1 MAQSVKVQ
9 GAGPGAGGRL
19 QRHHACPAGA
29 SPSHTACSGAISVQ
43 AELKGLVEQ
52 ASAPCT
58 LEVTSTAGD
67 PPGRMA
73 SRPGLEGPKLVEP
86 AECARPLRRVRE
98 LRPAEP
104 EGESRLPRA
113 PCLHLT
119 GRLRL
124 REARPRSR
132 GWPGLGLEFE
142 LRSMWPPKSQLSPQP
157 PLPVG
162 LDQHLFFSSLL
173 AGTALQW
180 MAGTNCEGGG
190 ALCHVPKPYFPQTEF
205 FRSWL
210 LLCDLGQITPFPLWT
225 SFSLAIKWKI
235 I

>member
-19 QRHHACPAGA
+19 QCHHACPAGA

-142 LRSMWPPKSQLSPQP
+142 LRSMWPPKSQLSPRP

-162 LDQHLFFSSLL
+162 LDQHLFFSS
-173 AGTALQW
+173 
-180 MAGTNCEGGG
+180 
-190 ALCHVPKPYFPQTEF
+190 
-205 FRSWL
+205 
-210 LLCDLGQITPFPLWT
+210 
-225 SFSLAIKWKI
+225 
-235 I
+235 